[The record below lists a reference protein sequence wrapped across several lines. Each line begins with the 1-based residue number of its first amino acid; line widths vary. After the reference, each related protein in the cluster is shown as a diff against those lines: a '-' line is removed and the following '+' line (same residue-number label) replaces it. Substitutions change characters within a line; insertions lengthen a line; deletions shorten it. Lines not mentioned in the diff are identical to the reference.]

1 MSFPDTD
8 FNDIYYKIRFE
19 SLQGVFPSIT
29 VFCHFYQKN
38 KYFGF
43 KYHLILKHVP
53 EKFGLKICM
62 MHFKICE
69 LLNKNT
75 YPFSSAVI
83 ISI

>member
-43 KYHLILKHVP
+43 KYLSVYDVSTVSRITIGCLRTV
-53 EKFGLKICM
+53 
-62 MHFKICE
+62 
-69 LLNKNT
+69 LL
-75 YPFSSAVI
+75 
-83 ISI
+83 